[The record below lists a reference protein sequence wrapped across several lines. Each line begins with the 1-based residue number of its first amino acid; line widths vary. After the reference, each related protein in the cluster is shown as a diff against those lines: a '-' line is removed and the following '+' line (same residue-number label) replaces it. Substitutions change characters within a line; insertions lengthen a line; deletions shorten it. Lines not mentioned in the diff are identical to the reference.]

1 MSMIRRRHVFYLEG
15 YDTLGAD
22 VYYDLFRRSLQRF
35 RGVWRCESKL
45 GERIL
50 DSDEVAHWD
59 IATSGPN
66 WHVATRY
73 EFLRLD
79 NIVTANVGQPLWRQ
93 LPRALAWAVDD
104 LVTGTTARV
113 LRASW
118 RFGLHLIYFQL
129 LLLLWLGIAGATGF
143 IAAYAASR
151 LGALPPAWA
160 IALGVAA
167 AFAGFL
173 ALRPLADRLRV
184 VQMNNCWPYQ
194 REFGRGRPSAFD
206 APIEACARR
215 VVAAARAE
223 VDEIVVVGHSQGGV
237 TSMAVMARAL
247 ELDPELG
254 RRGPRVVLM
263 TLGSI
268 MPGVALHPSATRMRA
283 AIRCLAVE
291 PSVAWID
298 CQSRKDALNFWDFD
312 PVEGAGLKLGAQRR
326 NPLIWQLR
334 FRDMVSPDYYRT
346 LRFNFFRLHFQF
358 LKAGDRRAPFDYLML
373 VAGPVPVADWARDHD
388 ALVGQFAPDATFTA
402 APRAPAAAA
411 AVMPN

>member
-1 MSMIRRRHVFYLEG
+1 MIRRRHVFYVEG
-15 YDTLGAD
+15 YDPLGAD
-22 VYYDLFRRSLQRF
+22 VYYDMFRRSLQRF
-35 RGVWRCESKL
+35 RGVWRCQSTL

-79 NIVTANVGQPLWRQ
+79 DIVTANIGQPLRRQ

-104 LVTGTTARV
+104 LITGTTARV

-118 RFGLHLIYFQL
+118 RFELHLIYFQL
-129 LLLLWLGIAGATGF
+129 LLLLWLGLAAATGF
-143 IAAYAASR
+143 VAAHAAGR
-151 LGALPPAWA
+151 FGGLPPAWA

-167 AFAGFL
+167 AFASL
-173 ALRPLADRLRV
+173 VALRPLADRLRV
-184 VQMNNCWPYQ
+184 IQITNCWPHQ

-247 ELDPELG
+247 QLDPELG
-254 RRGPRVVLM
+254 RRGPRVALM
-263 TLGSI
+263 TLGSV
-268 MPGVALHPSATRMRA
+268 MPGVALHPSATRMREV
-283 AIRCLAVE
+283 IRRLAVE
-291 PSVAWID
+291 PSVPWID
-298 CQSRKDALNFWDFD
+298 CQSRKDPMNFWEFD
-312 PVEGAGLKLGAQRR
+312 PVEGAGLKLGAQRC

-334 FRDMVSPDYYRT
+334 FKDMLSPDYYRS
-346 LRFNFFRLHFQF
+346 LRFNPFRLHFQF
-358 LKAGDRRAPFDYLML
+358 LKASDRRAPFDYLML
-373 VAGPVPVADWARDHD
+373 VVGPIPVADWARDHD
-388 ALVGQFAPDATFTA
+388 ALVGQFAQDATFTA
-402 APRAPAAAA
+402 PPATAA
-411 AVMPN
+411 AVHNLN